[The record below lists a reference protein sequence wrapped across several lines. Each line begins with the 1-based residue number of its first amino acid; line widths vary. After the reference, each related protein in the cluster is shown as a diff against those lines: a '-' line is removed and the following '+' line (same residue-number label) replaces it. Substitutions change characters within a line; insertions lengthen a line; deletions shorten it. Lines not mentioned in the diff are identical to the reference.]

1 MLLLAC
7 YNFFTMVSR
16 AELEL
21 LLKTQRE
28 SYNDS
33 TDHLV
38 NAFNLRVSKLEKD
51 LLDSKSEIA
60 SLQRENQ
67 EKDIAINSL
76 TDRLSQLEAATQ
88 TNPATSLLDRLDGLE
103 DHSRRN
109 NIKIEGLPE
118 ADGGENWEQTA
129 ACVSKLIKDKLEIS
143 EEVLIERA
151 HRVGQRSSQKPR
163 SVIAKFLRFKDR
175 EAILKNSRKLKG
187 TNIYVNE
194 DLCEAS
200 RAKRR
205 EQLPKLREA
214 RSLGKI
220 AYFSHTKLI
229 IKDRPQNPQD
239 WNNPPPPPRTSSSDN
254 SRGRKVPRSGF

>member
-1 MLLLAC
+1 
-7 YNFFTMVSR
+7 MVTR
-16 AELEL
+16 PELEL

-28 SYNDS
+28 GYNDS
-33 TDHLV
+33 IERIFRE
-38 NAFNLRVSKLEKD
+38 FNQRVSKLEED
-51 LLDSKSEIA
+51 LRDSKNEIV

-67 EKDIAINSL
+67 NKDIAIKSL
-76 TDRLSQLEAATQ
+76 TDRITELEAATGD
-88 TNPATSLLDRLDGLE
+88 NPASFQPVLDRLDDLE
-103 DHSRRN
+103 DRSRRN

-129 ACVSKLIKDKLEIS
+129 ANVSKLIKDKLEIT
-143 EEVLIERA
+143 EDILIERA
-151 HRVGQRSSQKPR
+151 HRVGQKSSTRPR
-163 SVIAKFLRFKDR
+163 SVIAKFLRFRDR
-175 EAILKNSRKLKG
+175 EAVLKNSKKLKG

-229 IKDRPQNPQD
+229 IKDRPQNPQTRNYD
-239 WNNPPPPPRTSSSDN
+239 LRSTSSSGTSSALPN
-254 SRGRKVPRSGF
+254 AQSTTALHS